1 MKPEHLI
8 IVAGVPCSGK
18 TTLIR
23 NLLAGRFS
31 ETSARLGIGDL
42 GGWREVLASDLKTFT
57 EPLPPR
63 LIVHFDFLR
72 WRCLNGNEGGTVQPY
87 LRPFPPRLVQLVE
100 SAGSISMLTVVTS
113 LDTLIARLRRRE
125 FFSHC
130 ERYARLAPLARGLAA
145 CPPMAAWAE
154 KLTRRWRPVSSRRM
168 RDLFAIYRGPGE
180 IAAVYQQW
188 LASCTRDIPQLA
200 SHELIEF
207 EGKPKFR
214 TPKELGML
222 TVEQPIASVV

>member
-1 MKPEHLI
+1 M

-23 NLLAGRFS
+23 NLLAGRFP
-31 ETSARLGIGDL
+31 ETSARLGIGNWL
-42 GGWREVLASDLKTFT
+42 RWREVLASDLKTFT

-63 LIVHFDFLR
+63 LIVHIDFLR
-72 WRCLNGNEGGTVQPY
+72 WRCQDGNEGRTVQPY

-113 LDTLIARLRRRE
+113 LDILIARLHRRE
-125 FFSHC
+125 FFSYC
-130 ERYARLAPLARGLAA
+130 ERYARLAPLARGLAG
-145 CPPMAAWAE
+145 CPPMAAWVE
-154 KLTRRWRPVSSRRM
+154 KLTRRWRPASSKRI

-180 IAAVYQQW
+180 IAGVYQRW
-188 LASCTRDIPQLA
+188 LARSTRDIPQLA
-200 SHELIEF
+200 SHDLIEF
-207 EGKPKFR
+207 DGKPKFR

-222 TVEQPIASVV
+222 TGEQPIASVVCGEEG